1 MFDIFKDRVEDK
13 LALAQKPF
21 SGNKVLPLREAVRKF
36 IRPGM
41 HLHVSHTY
49 MRSTALIYELC
60 RQYWGKKPDFTV
72 SSLGLTGP
80 LVMLV
85 FGELV
90 KHIITTFCGD
100 TYPFPGPNRVYQ
112 EAHAGGRVK
121 IENWT
126 VLTLPQRLLAGAQGL
141 EWMPTHSLVG
151 SSMEKENAADLW
163 LVRDPDGK
171 ANTFVRS
178 LRPDLTLAHAWAAD
192 PAGNLLITPPYAENV
207 PAFYAAK
214 EGVVATVER
223 MVETD
228 FIRSYSHYAKVPSH
242 LVKAVCPVP
251 YGAHPAGAS
260 SYGIKEFDGYAED
273 EEFLL
278 TLREACKK
286 NDTLEAWVKKWVLDC
301 PDQETYLTKLGYERI
316 WYLKGKSAGD
326 SWRAELN
333 DQVPRMKKTEE
344 SNPVETMIIAAARL
358 IKKKVQEGH
367 YQTILAGI
375 GASNLA
381 AWKAWYDLRR
391 ENVPV
396 DLMAEVGFF
405 GYAPRPGEPFVFNFR
420 NLPTSTLL
428 TDVFTVLGALV
439 GGAASCCLGVLG
451 AGQVDQY
458 GNINS
463 TKIPE
468 MNLFLVGSGGAC
480 DVALG
485 AKEVVVVTP
494 INPFRCVNKVSYI
507 TAPGERVKT
516 LVTDLGI
523 LEKVGAG
530 KTFVLT
536 AYFEGNGSASQ
547 AIEKIKARCGW
558 ELEISDQLEAVKPP
572 HDEEIKD
579 IRIFDPKRYFLEG

>member
-1 MFDIFKDRVEDK
+1 MFDIFEDRVQDK
-13 LALAQKPF
+13 LTQAKKPF
-21 SGNKVLPLREAVRKF
+21 IGNKVLPLQEAVRKF
-36 IRPGM
+36 VRPGM
-41 HLHVSHTY
+41 HLHVTHTY
-49 MRSTALIYELC
+49 MRSTALVYELC
-60 RQYWGKKPDFTV
+60 RQYWGKKPDFTL

-80 LVMLV
+80 LVLLV

-90 KHIITTFCGD
+90 KKIITTFCGD

-112 EAHAGGRVK
+112 EAHAAGRVQ

-126 VLTLPQRLLAGAQGL
+126 VLTLPQRLLAGALGV

-151 SSMEKENAADLW
+151 SSMEMENAADLW
-163 LVRDPDGK
+163 EVPDPDGQ
-171 ANTFVRS
+171 ANVLVRK
-178 LRPDLTLAHAWAAD
+178 LNPDLTIAHAWAAD

-207 PAFYAAK
+207 PAFFAAR

-223 MVETD
+223 LVETD
-228 FIRSYSHYAKVPSH
+228 FIRAYSHYAKVPSH

-251 YGAHPAGAS
+251 YGAHPAGAA
-260 SYGIKEFDGYAED
+260 SYGIREFDGYAED

-278 TLREACKK
+278 TLRKACKK
-286 NDTLEAWVKKWVLDC
+286 NDTLESWIKEWILDC
-301 PDQETYLTKLGYERI
+301 PDQETYLRKLGYERI
-316 WYLKGKSAGD
+316 WYLKGKSASD

-333 DQVPRMKKTEE
+333 DRVPRMKKTEE
-344 SNPVETMIIAAARL
+344 ANPVETMIIAAARL
-358 IKKKVQEGH
+358 INEKVREGH

-391 ENVPV
+391 DDYDA

-420 NLPTSTLL
+420 NLPTCTLL

-439 GGAASCCLGVLG
+439 GGGASRCLGVLG

-485 AKEVVVVTP
+485 AREVVVLTP
-494 INPFRCVNKVSYI
+494 INPFRCIEKVSYI

-523 LEKVGAG
+523 FEKLGDG

-536 AYFEGNGSASQ
+536 AYFEGKDSPSGV
-547 AIEKIKARCGW
+547 IEKIRDRCGW
-558 ELEISDQLEAVKPP
+558 KLEISDPLKAIKPP
-572 HDEEIKD
+572 SLEEIKD
-579 IRIFDPKRYFLEG
+579 VRIFDPKGYFLET